1 VERRPHAVAAGLAL
15 AYSLALLGDNMMY
28 VFLPARPDAAGI
40 TAASLGI
47 VLSANRFVRLATN
60 SLGGLVSDRFG
71 RRAPYLAGM
80 VLALASTAGY
90 LVSDS
95 LWPLV
100 VWRVVWGIAFSLIS
114 VGGIAI
120 VLDLS
125 RAENRGR
132 AVGGYSSLIQLG
144 ALLGF
149 VLSGVLTDVVG
160 YRGTLAIYV
169 PLAAIGL
176 GVALWTLRTAPAPM
190 SSAATP
196 APEAARDAG
205 AGLGMLAAVRRLDRR
220 LLVPAYANFVNLF
233 AGSGVVMA
241 TLAVSLKQLAAE
253 PGVTLAVPVAS
264 LTGMLLA
271 IRRLAG
277 MVEAPIAGYLLDR
290 LGDRRIVA
298 VAGALVSLAGLVVL
312 AGSGSVAAVIV
323 GVALKSIGDGFLHP
337 AIVVWTGD
345 GAPPHLRGVIM
356 GGLATAGDLGSAIGP
371 LVAYA
376 LLEISGLRA
385 AYVLCAVLMLSA
397 LAPLAIVR
405 PASAL
410 KGG

>member
-1 VERRPHAVAAGLAL
+1 MERRPRTVALGLAL

-28 VFLPARPDAAGI
+28 VFLPARPEAAGI
-40 TAASLGI
+40 AATSLGI

-90 LVSDS
+90 LISDS

-100 VWRVVWGIAFSLIS
+100 AWRVVWGIAFSLIS

-125 RAENRGR
+125 RADNRGR
-132 AVGGYSSLIQLG
+132 TVGGYSSMIQLG
-144 ALLGF
+144 ALIGF
-149 VLSGVLTDVVG
+149 VLSGVLTDLVG

-169 PLAAIGL
+169 PLAAAGIGI
-176 GVALWTLRTAPAPM
+176 AFWTLRTAQPRAAEPE
-190 SSAATP
+190 ATP
-196 APEAARDAG
+196 AANA
-205 AGLGMLAAVRRLDRR
+205 LGMLAALRRLDRR
-220 LLVPAYANFVNLF
+220 LLVPAYVNFVSLF

-241 TLAVSLKQLAAE
+241 TLGVSLKQLAAE
-253 PGVTLAVPVAS
+253 PGVALTVPVAS
-264 LTGMLLA
+264 LTGILLA
-271 IRRLAG
+271 VRRLAG
-277 MVEAPIAGYLLDR
+277 MVEAPIAGYLMDR

-298 VAGALVSLAGLVVL
+298 VAGALLSLAGLVVL
-312 AGSGSVAAVIV
+312 AGSGSVAAVV
-323 GVALKSIGDGFLHP
+323 AGVVLKSIGDGLLHP

-345 GAPPHLRGVIM
+345 GAPPHLRGIVM
-356 GGLATAGDLGSAIGP
+356 GGLATAGDLGAAIGP

-376 LLEISGLRA
+376 LLEIAGLRA
-385 AYVLCAVLMLSA
+385 AYALCAALMVSA
-397 LAPLAIVR
+397 LVPLALVR
-405 PASAL
+405 PAPAL
-410 KGG
+410 RGG

>member
-1 VERRPHAVAAGLAL
+1 MERRPRTVAVGLAL

-28 VFLPARPDAAGI
+28 VFLPSRPEAAGI
-40 TAASLGI
+40 AAGSLGL

-60 SLGGLVSDRFG
+60 SLGGLASDRFG

-90 LVSDS
+90 LISDS

-100 VWRVVWGIAFSLIS
+100 AWRVVWGIAFSLIS

-132 AVGGYSSLIQLG
+132 TVGGYQSLIQLG
-144 ALLGF
+144 ALIGF
-149 VLSGVLTDVVG
+149 VLSGVLTDLLG

-169 PLAAIGL
+169 PLAVLGL
-176 GVALWTLRTAPAPM
+176 GIAYWTLRIAPPRAEP
-190 SSAATP
+190 AATP
-196 APEAARDAG
+196 SASREA
-205 AGLGMLAAVRRLDRR
+205 LGTLAALRRLDRR
-220 LLVPAYANFVNLF
+220 LLVPAYVNFVSLF

-241 TLAVSLKQLAAE
+241 TLGVSLKQLASE
-253 PGVTLAVPVAS
+253 PGAALAMPVAS
-264 LTGMLLA
+264 LTGILLA
-271 IRRLAG
+271 VRRLAG
-277 MVEAPIAGYLLDR
+277 MVEAPVAGYLLDR

-312 AGSGSVAAVIV
+312 AGSGSVSAIV
-323 GVALKSIGDGFLHP
+323 AGVVLKSMGDGLLHP

-345 GAPPHLRGVIM
+345 GAPPYLRGVVM

-397 LAPLAIVR
+397 AILLAVVR
-405 PASAL
+405 PAPAL
-410 KGG
+410 RGA